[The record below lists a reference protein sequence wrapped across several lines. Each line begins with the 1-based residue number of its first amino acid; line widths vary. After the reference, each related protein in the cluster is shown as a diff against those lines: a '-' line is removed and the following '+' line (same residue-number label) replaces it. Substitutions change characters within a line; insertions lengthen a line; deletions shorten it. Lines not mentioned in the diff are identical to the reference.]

1 MRKSREARRN
11 NSKENQLV
19 SYDNSLNG
27 GIDPNILDF
36 TMQSTIFDEIINL
49 LNDKPSIGQGK
60 MMI

>member
-1 MRKSREARRN
+1 MMKCDTKTYKYARFNTQNVRKTREARRN

-36 TMQSTIFDEIINL
+36 TI
-49 LNDKPSIGQGK
+49 
-60 MMI
+60 